1 MAAQTFSGTATT
13 SDTDLDL
20 NGVCLEFR
28 VSNTGSV
35 DLLVNVDVLH
45 GTDYDTVGAGE
56 TEYYRAQTSSGI
68 GVVKVK
74 TGSSTTTYTAGVTAK

>member
-20 NGVCLEFR
+20 NGVCQEFY
-28 VSNTGSV
+28 VKNTGSV
-35 DLLVNVDVLH
+35 DLSVNVDVLH
-45 GTDYDTVGAGE
+45 GTDYDTIAAGD
-56 TEYYRAQTSSGI
+56 TEYYRSVSGSGI

-74 TGSSTTTYTAGVTAK
+74 TASSTTTYTAGVTAK